1 MYFQNISIKAEGQY
15 LNSRI
20 SVPPLPVPLKITTVN
35 TFLTLAYPS
44 KQPYSKLITGKKRL
58 RHQICLKLTMKTT
71 EKNCKIKS
79 IPVNKHMVKLHKKSN
94 RPKC

>member
-1 MYFQNISIKAEGQY
+1 MYFQNISIKAEGGF

-44 KQPYSKLITGKKRL
+44 KQSCSK
-58 RHQICLKLTMKTT
+58 
-71 EKNCKIKS
+71 
-79 IPVNKHMVKLHKKSN
+79 
-94 RPKC
+94 